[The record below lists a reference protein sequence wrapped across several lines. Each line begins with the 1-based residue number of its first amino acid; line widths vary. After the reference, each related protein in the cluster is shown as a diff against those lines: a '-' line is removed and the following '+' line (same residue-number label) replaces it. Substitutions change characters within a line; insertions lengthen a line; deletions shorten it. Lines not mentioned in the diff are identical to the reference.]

1 MTRCFVPHV
10 FFFFLRS
17 KQPSAAEIP
26 ADKPN
31 VLFISVDDMNNDL
44 GCYGHPQ
51 VKSPNIDRL
60 ARAAS
65 ASIGLTASSHCA
77 VPAAPR

>member
-1 MTRCFVPHV
+1 MTRLLSAACVL
-10 FFFFLRS
+10 FLS
-17 KQPSAAEIP
+17 VIQEATAAEIP

-31 VLFISVDDMNNDL
+31 VLFISVDDMNCDL

-51 VKSPNIDRL
+51 VKSPHIDRL
-60 ARAAS
+60 AARAS
-65 ASIGLTASSHCA
+65 ASIVLTASSRYA